1 MVKMMEIVKRT
12 LVFTLVKMMETAK
25 RTTLSRR
32 AKMTLG
38 LVGYL
43 WPTSMLTRWVRKLA
57 PIEASTMFE
66 PQNLSF
72 QNVLQRYYSFIY
84 RVSKKNGI

>member
-1 MVKMMEIVKRT
+1 MVKMMEFVKRT

-72 QNVLQRYYSFIY
+72 QNVLLRYYSFIY